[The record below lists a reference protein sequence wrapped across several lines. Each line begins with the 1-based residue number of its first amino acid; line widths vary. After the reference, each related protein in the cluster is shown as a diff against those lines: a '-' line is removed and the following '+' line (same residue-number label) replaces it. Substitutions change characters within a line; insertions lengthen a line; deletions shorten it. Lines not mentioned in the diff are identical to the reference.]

1 MAAKE
6 KPCWWDGEG
15 KIVKSSPLATSPS
28 SPYKI
33 DFFPSRSIIG
43 ISDQVY
49 RIIDRAKAPFEK
61 ETRTRNS
68 IRSDF
73 SSSRSEHRTDWSRL
87 VSLPPR
93 TVALI
98 SRVIGWICGIG
109 YVGQDI
115 GGYRGGK
122 GERKAGEK
130 VSNRLVN
137 AVCH

>member
-1 MAAKE
+1 M
-6 KPCWWDGEG
+6 
-15 KIVKSSPLATSPS
+15 
-28 SPYKI
+28 
-33 DFFPSRSIIG
+33 
-43 ISDQVY
+43 Y

-87 VSLPPR
+87 ISLPPR

-115 GGYRGGK
+115 GRYRGGK
-122 GERKAGEK
+122 GEEEGRREGEQ
-130 VSNRLVN
+130 
-137 AVCH
+137 